1 MRRKKDPQNQPVDP
15 AKFWPV
21 PGVDGEPYPP
31 RVQEALDLVEK
42 ETLRHKRAECSHAD
56 RMFITG
62 SGQDRYGSRIRYR
75 RACRDCHLVVECE
88 HPQDAQRRER
98 VKHIGDG
105 SFVEFLECRCGEMI
119 AKRVEPKR
127 RTEIYGFPY
136 ERREE
141 PQRQTGTAWLKTEE
155 QERREARTDRMVS
168 RQLKRASDA
177 IPVMLKLDHDPGTKP
192 GAVERAM
199 LRSIEMDLQERLR
212 ETRWTRSYQQGAMVR
227 SADNYVIRN
236 AKGEVQYTWTETD

>member
-1 MRRKKDPQNQPVDP
+1 MRRKKDPQNQPIDP

-31 RVQEALDLVEK
+31 RVQEALDLVAK
-42 ETLRHKRAECSHAD
+42 ETLRRKRAECSHAD

-75 RACRDCHLVVECE
+75 RACRDCHLVVTCE

-141 PQRQTGTAWLKTEE
+141 SPRRSDTAWLKTEE

-168 RQLKRASDA
+168 RQLKRA
-177 IPVMLKLDHDPGTKP
+177 I
-192 GAVERAM
+192 ER
-199 LRSIEMDLQERLR
+199 DLQEQI
-212 ETRWTRSYQQGAMVR
+212 RWTRSYQQGAMAR

>member
-1 MRRKKDPQNQPVDP
+1 MKWKKVEGENPESSG
-15 AKFWPV
+15 FWPV

-31 RVQEALDLVEK
+31 RVQDALDLIAE
-42 ETLRHKRAECSHAD
+42 ETKRREIRECKHEGRFPTTRFDGPHRRSHHVC
-56 RMFITG
+56 
-62 SGQDRYGSRIRYR
+62 
-75 RACRDCHLVVECE
+75 ACRDCGADRIACIPNQEC
-88 HPQDAQRRER
+88 DYSR
-98 VKHIGDG
+98 
-105 SFVEFLECRCGEMI
+105 
-119 AKRVEPKR
+119 R
-127 RTEIYGFPY
+127 RTPNYGFEY

-141 PQRQTGTAWLKTEE
+141 PQRRTDTAWLKTEE

-168 RQLKRASDA
+168 RQLKRASDS

-192 GAVERAM
+192 GAMERAL

-212 ETRWTRSYQQGAMVR
+212 ETRWTRSYQQGAMAR